1 MKTYMEL
8 VRHGGN
14 QRLFQ
19 AVEMSV
25 LATQVNRSL
34 HIHAEGPRGTGKTTL
49 FRAARD
55 LLPLIQRIRGC
66 RYNCH
71 PLQPHCP
78 EHFHLSPGEVAA
90 IGTEQVPMPFWEIS
104 SGSEMG
110 TVAGII
116 EMHNVPADIHP
127 AASILP
133 GIIPR
138 ANRGILFI
146 DDINRLADAS
156 PDLIK
161 AIVDVMAAKPGRV
174 QIEQSGLPTVQIPV
188 QVSVWATSDPDD
200 FPGPLERVCQGLVD
214 CFDMVIRLGRP
225 SEMEFVQQ
233 VLQQSLGYRTNP
245 RQVIFTDPLTDLRQ
259 QKRQLRAVA
268 GVFEQ
273 IRMSDAIKNM
283 IANIYLDFGL
293 QSLRVLEAME
303 LGSRLHAALQNRQ
316 QVQMADLTAV
326 IPLIL
331 AHRVSLQ
338 TLEKVLAY
346 LDYAHFVE
354 STPTLP
360 EKLDKTEGQRST

>member
-1 MKTYMEL
+1 MKAYTEL
-8 VRHGGN
+8 VRHDGN

-19 AVEMSV
+19 AIEMSV

-49 FRAARD
+49 LRAARD

-78 EHFHLSPGEVAA
+78 EHFHLSPEEVAD
-90 IGTEQVPMPFWEIS
+90 IGIEQVPMPFWEIS
-104 SGSEMG
+104 PGSEISM
-110 TVAGII
+110 VAGSID
-116 EMHNVPADIHP
+116 MYNFPADVHP
-127 AASILP
+127 AANILP
-133 GIIPR
+133 GVIPR

-146 DDINRLADAS
+146 DDINQLAEVS
-156 PDLIK
+156 PELMK
-161 AIVDVMAAKPGRV
+161 AILEVMAAKPGRV

-200 FPGPLERVCQGLVD
+200 SPGPLETVCKALID
-214 CFDMVIRLGRP
+214 CFDMVIRLGWP
-225 SEMEFVQQ
+225 SEMDVVQR
-233 VLQQSLGYRTNP
+233 VLQQSQVYRTNP

-259 QKRQLRAVA
+259 RQRKLKAIA
-268 GVFEQ
+268 GVFDQ
-273 IRMSDAIKNM
+273 IRMSDTIKNM

-293 QSLRVLEAME
+293 QSLRALEAME
-303 LGSRLHAALQNRQ
+303 LGSRLYAALQNRQ
-316 QVQMADLTAV
+316 QVQMADLAAV

-346 LDYAHFVE
+346 LDYAHFIA

-360 EKLDKTEGQRST
+360 EKLDNIETRIST